1 LACHFIPLEQ
11 PEASRE
17 LIILQALIRSSLN
30 SIQIAIKEWQIIS
43 SYLIATNYTIDNLSS
58 GILRLLTGNK
68 KLSNL

>member
-1 LACHFIPLEQ
+1 LEQ